1 MKNRGMARRP
11 LALTAAATIALGGL
25 FFGSPAYAEETG
37 DQPVE
42 QTTEPTAEPTATP
55 SAEATEQPEAPAEE
69 APAEEAPV
77 EDAPPAE
84 VVEAAEAAKE
94 EGVEI
99 VAFGQNAAGEDVVVV
114 TAESTDVAEGDAAIK
129 AFADSANIDDSN
141 VITVPTTLS
150 AFAEGEVV
158 GGQGYVGSD
167 DEFLYACSI
176 GFSAFAPDGSPA
188 LLSAGHCAY
197 NADNVKLVETTLTI
211 PNEEPAVGGDGY
223 ALPAVPILLGDFGFA
238 QFGSTGNAPG
248 TNTDPNATDISV
260 IEINELGNYDLL
272 PEVTNWTTAGAGLGS
287 LADGTIPVK
296 GVGSP
301 VAGSVSKSGRTTG
314 FTTGTIDGNDLLDG
328 WALIEDRWV
337 RGFSSNTIAAPG
349 DSGGSVIQGN
359 TAVGVISGG
368 TEAGPGGEQW
378 TWATS
383 LVHALPKIPGYE
395 VAIDLDAPVVT
406 SPTSGS
412 TVVTGSTIT
421 GTAPGAELVEVT
433 GVGAPFEVAVSNGTF
448 SFAAPGAPGD
458 YSYTLTSVNGFST
471 SEPTSYELTVE
482 LAPTPAPVF
491 TSPANGSTVTE
502 TVTSI
507 SGTGVPTA
515 SVVVTVDGT
524 EYETTV
530 DGSGNWTVTG
540 LELTY
545 GEHTVTAVQTAN
557 DDTSDVA
564 ESTFDV
570 VPAAPVVTSI
580 ADGATF
586 AHNAGPSTLSGTGI
600 DDATITVQLTG
611 TEPTSTQGAALAA
624 ASGTFTASV
633 VGGVWTVDFGAA
645 LEPGTYAVSAVQT
658 IDSVNSAPATLSFSV
673 LVAPAPGGGG
683 GAGDGDLAE
692 TGVDMLGPISASA
705 GALILLAGGITLMTM
720 RRRKLM
726 ES

>member
-1 MKNRGMARRP
+1 MARRP

-42 QTTEPTAEPTATP
+42 QTTEPTAEPTPT
-55 SAEATEQPEAPAEE
+55 AEATEQPAAPVAEE
-69 APAEEAPV
+69 TPA
-77 EDAPPAE
+77 EDAPPAAI
-84 VVEAAEAAKE
+84 VEAAEAAEE
-94 EGVEI
+94 EGVAI
-99 VAFGQNAAGEDVVVV
+99 VAFGVNAAGEDVVVV
-114 TAESTDVAEGDAAIK
+114 TAESTDAAEGDAAVK
-129 AFADSANIDDSN
+129 AFADSANLDDAN
-141 VITVPTTLS
+141 VVTVASAPV

-158 GGQGYVGSD
+158 GGQGYIGLVGQNA
-167 DEFLYACSI
+167 YACSI

-197 NADNVKLVETTLTI
+197 DQNNAKVNDTTLTI
-211 PNEEPAVGGDGY
+211 PNQEPAVGGPGY
-223 ALPAVPILLGDFGFA
+223 EVPAVPILLGEFGFA

-248 TNTDPNATDISV
+248 SDGDVNATDISV
-260 IEINELGNYDLL
+260 IDINELGGFSLL
-272 PEVTNWTTAGAGLGS
+272 PEVTDWSTAGAGLGS
-287 LADGTIPVK
+287 LADGTISVK

-301 VAGSVSKSGRTTG
+301 VAGNVSKSGRTTG
-314 FTTGTIDGNDLLDG
+314 FTTGTIDGNDVLDG
-328 WALIEDRWV
+328 WAQIEDRWV

-368 TEAGPGGEQW
+368 TEDGPGGEQW

-383 LVHALPKIPGYE
+383 LVHALPKISGYE
-395 VAIDLDAPVVT
+395 VALDLDAPVVT
-406 SPTSGS
+406 SPAPGS
-412 TVVTGSTIT
+412 TVVIGSTIT

-433 GVGAPFEVAVSNGTF
+433 GVGAPFEVPVSNGTF

-471 SEPTSYELTVE
+471 SESTSYALTVE

-491 TSPANGSTVTE
+491 TSPASGSTVTE

-507 SGTGVPTA
+507 SGTGVPAA
-515 SVVVTVDGT
+515 SVVVTIDGVD
-524 EYETTV
+524 YPATV

-545 GEHTVTAVQTAN
+545 GTHTVSAVQTAN
-557 DDTSDVA
+557 DDTSDAA
-564 ESTFDV
+564 ESTFGV
-570 VPAAPVVTSI
+570 VPVAPAVTSV
-580 ADGATF
+580 ADGAEF
-586 AHNAGPSTLSGTGI
+586 AHDAGPSTLSGTGI
-600 DDATITVQLTG
+600 DDSTITVRLDG
-611 TEPTSTQGAALAA
+611 AEPTSTQGAALAA
-624 ASGTFTASV
+624 VSGTFTASV

-645 LEPGTYAVSAVQT
+645 LEPGTYSVSATQT
-658 IDSVNSAPATLSFSV
+658 IDGVASAPTTLTFRV
-673 LVAPAPGGGG
+673 LAAPAPGGGG
-683 GAGDGDLAE
+683 GAGDPGDGNLAE

-705 GALILLAGGITLMTM
+705 GALILLAGGITLMAM
-720 RRRKLM
+720 RRRTLM